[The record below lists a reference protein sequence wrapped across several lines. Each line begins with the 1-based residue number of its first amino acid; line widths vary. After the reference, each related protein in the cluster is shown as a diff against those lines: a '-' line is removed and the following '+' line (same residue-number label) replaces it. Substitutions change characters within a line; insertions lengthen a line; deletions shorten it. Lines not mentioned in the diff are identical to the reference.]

1 MPVEKFRSVEEMD
14 AARGDLWCDQPDAA
28 CFRRI
33 ARLWERS
40 ARISPRQFPKGV
52 IKYRTLEE
60 AQADRER
67 WQTEHVRRVRQERL
81 EEGTIRIVQYGLL

>member
-1 MPVEKFRSVEEMD
+1 MPFKKFRSIEEMD
-14 AARGDLWCDQPDAA
+14 EATRRELWCDQPDAA

-40 ARISPRQFPKGV
+40 ARLSPRKFPKGV
-52 IKYRTLEE
+52 VKYRSLDE

-67 WQTEHVRRVRQERL
+67 WTTENVRRLRNEHC
-81 EEGTIRIVQYGLL
+81 EG

>member
-1 MPVEKFRSVEEMD
+1 MD
-14 AARGDLWCDQPDAA
+14 AAHRDLWCEQPDAA

-40 ARISPRQFPKGV
+40 GRLSPRRFPKGV
-52 IKYRTLEE
+52 IKYRSLEE

-67 WQTEHVRRVRQERL
+67 WQTEHVREVQHERQQ
-81 EEGTIRIVQYGLL
+81 EGKVRIVQPGRPPWHR